1 MRLPY
6 ILLTFTLLATLA
18 FSAPADDSTVNFTG
32 ETIEAAHFAQDHAKD
47 ILVKEEM
54 FIGSTKSDKY
64 HYPDCR
70 AAKNIKPENKIWFSS
85 SEDARAHGYV
95 PCGICHPP

>member
-6 ILLTFTLLATLA
+6 VLFTIALLATLA
-18 FSAPADDSTVNFTG
+18 FSAPADDSIVHFAG

-47 ILVKEEM
+47 ILVKEGM
-54 FIGSTKSDKY
+54 FVGSIKSDKY

-70 AAKNIKPENKIWFSS
+70 AAKNIKPENEIWFSS
-85 SEDARAHGYV
+85 SADARAHGYA
-95 PCGICHPP
+95 PCSICHPP